1 MRAAISTFCTWQ
13 SYGSVLQSVALKKA
27 LLSLGCES
35 YIIRSA
41 PDDPERIRI
50 PGSVRQFINLPFD
63 ILHKPLREA
72 AYSKG
77 TEFIAKNLDICDYPD
92 YSAVCLDP
100 PDADIYIS
108 GSDQVWQPFSM
119 NPLFFLDFI
128 REKKKV
134 SYAASMGSTKLTEE
148 SSRLFKAYLREFSAV
163 SVREQDCAD
172 VLRPLTEK
180 EIRVHIDPTF
190 LIPKEEWRRLE
201 TEYPV
206 SGKYILLYTIYWN
219 SEMKTRMKEL
229 SRKTGLPVYA
239 IKPGLTRAYCNKAFY
254 DVGPGEFL
262 WLIDHAEYVVTTS
275 FHGAAF
281 STIFKKRFSA
291 IANPSAPSRISHLLR
306 TLEIPFVDINEL
318 DTGDPFD
325 YGRIAQRMAAE
336 RERGLS
342 YLKDVLI

>member
-1 MRAAISTFCTWQ
+1 MRAAIATFCTWK

-27 LLSLGCES
+27 LSSLGCES
-35 YIIRSA
+35 YIIRSS
-41 PDDPERIRI
+41 PDVPERVGI
-50 PGSVRQFINLPFD
+50 PGSVRQCINLPFD
-63 ILHKPLREA
+63 ILHKPLRKA

-77 TEFIAKNLDICDYPD
+77 AEFIAKNLDVCDYPD

-100 PDADIYIS
+100 PKADIYIS
-108 GSDQVWQPFSM
+108 GSDQVWQPFAM
-119 NPLFFLDFI
+119 YPLFFLDFI
-128 REKKKV
+128 RDKTKV

-180 EIRVHIDPTF
+180 EIQVHIDPTF
-190 LIPKEEWRRLE
+190 LICEKEWRRME

-206 SGKYILLYTIYWN
+206 RGKYILLYTIYWN
-219 SEMKTRMKEL
+219 SEMKTKLKEL
-229 SRKTGLPVYA
+229 SRKSGLPVYA

-281 STIFKKRFSA
+281 STIFQKKFSA
-291 IANPSAPSRISHLLR
+291 LANPSSPSRISHLLR
-306 TLEIPFVDINEL
+306 TLEIPFVDISKL
-318 DTGDPFD
+318 DSSEPFD
-325 YGRIAQRMAAE
+325 YGRITQRMTVE
-336 RERGLS
+336 RERGLT
-342 YLKDVLI
+342 YLKEVLI